1 MDDEDVAKAVEE
13 RRAWLEGHLHHAAE
27 HLGADLAG
35 DKVVN
40 TYDMRSA
47 GSRATEQDGTEVWL
61 RVVLSVPDYQ
71 PACRWDGNIDANA
84 ITGVPKP
91 RVLRWADWHDTT
103 NYRGGSMLLRGEV
116 MTLAPGTV
124 IAPAGS
130 LYRDPGLPSSWWDNL
145 KQALTVLAAHPVP
158 RPRAGDTVDYVIN
171 NARAHFDV
179 EIDRAVFDH
188 VIWTTAHNDLHWGN
202 VTGPDLFILDWE
214 SWGRA
219 PAGYDAS
226 TLLCA
231 QPPAPADR
239 HSNSRDTSSSTRQPQ
254 WPRRT
259 PRCSLQIPGSSKR
272 TRGTIAQTRCC
283 HDQGEESRAA
293 TISLVKLP
301 PPWPASSSTTRL
313 LSGQARCRCHAVS
326 SGPDTS

>member
-1 MDDEDVAKAVEE
+1 MAGQTPAVSPALHPHLLVVAQSGRTMVPGSDRQGHPPGRVPQRE
-13 RRAWLEGHLHHAAE
+13 R
-27 HLGADLAG
+27 
-35 DKVVN
+35 
-40 TYDMRSA
+40 
-47 GSRATEQDGTEVWL
+47 
-61 RVVLSVPDYQ
+61 
-71 PACRWDGNIDANA
+71 
-84 ITGVPKP
+84 P
-91 RVLRWADWHDTT
+91 R
-103 NYRGGSMLLRGEV
+103 
-116 MTLAPGTV
+116 
-124 IAPAGS
+124 
-130 LYRDPGLPSSWWDNL
+130 YRDRGLPESQQRQPETIRMDRHRGANPH
-145 KQALTVLAAHPVP
+145 QG
-158 RPRAGDTVDYVIN
+158 RPRTS
-171 NARAHFDV
+171 R
-179 EIDRAVFDH
+179 
-188 VIWTTAHNDLHWGN
+188 
-202 VTGPDLFILDWE
+202 P
-214 SWGRA
+214 
-219 PAGYDAS
+219 PASEKSITRHYTS